1 MLPSLTVAFITGLL
15 VGSQIPYF
23 PLVTSFLLLLVGLG
37 AVALEQFNRVSVPK
51 VTWHYGILLVGVLY
65 WLVVVN
71 LTAHAPIAEDPS
83 DATIEVTGRIVAP
96 VQQAPDRLVMII
108 RSDNPVDASAPSRH
122 VRLTWRTPERVFFQG
137 DRVGFRA
144 IVRRP
149 SGSLN
154 PGGFSYGVYL
164 ERQGIDA
171 IATVTGP
178 NAVQFLESGYAHAW
192 WAIWTLFDQW
202 RGNIRLAAVQTLSQP
217 ALGLYTGI
225 IIGDRGYLDPELR
238 DQFMTTG
245 TVHLL
250 SISGSHLGL
259 VALLIFSLVRW
270 ATILL
275 PSDWLLAM
283 SRKITPTRIAALCT
297 LIPVAGYA
305 CLAGA
310 ELATIRSLLMVTVG
324 LSAIWLG
331 QERRLFHALSAAAV
345 VILLHDPQALFDIS
359 FQLSFLSVIAMAG
372 WLSRQ
377 TVVDQEE
384 LLNESSKPSYVRTC
398 IRWGRDS
405 IVMSGVVTLM
415 TLPLVAYYFYQLPWL
430 GLFTNVV
437 AVPLMG
443 ILLVPIGLVSA
454 VWEIAIGGV
463 ILPLATLNQWMLD
476 CFVMAIRWISMLSG
490 GEWHVAAPSVFTM
503 VLFYGCLTLLWQ
515 RVGGT
520 AFRWTVSAG
529 VLLVLLWWAWSPRMF
544 LDGDHFRVTFL
555 DVGQGDSAVIELPDG
570 QVILIDGGATY
581 ERFDMGRA
589 VVAPFLWNRG
599 IRTIDQVIG
608 THPQLDH
615 VGGLAWVVRHFVV
628 KQYWG
633 SGETREELFYRR
645 LQESLAS
652 QGLQEGVVSE
662 GQEIVSSGP
671 CRLVVLNPK
680 RERYL
685 TMPSHESRA
694 GGQAL
699 NNRSVVTRLT
709 CGNHTMLFAA
719 DVEHTSLSRMSRSPF
734 HSPVDVLKV
743 PHHGAV
749 SSLNYAWVAS
759 LHPQYAV
766 FSAGRH
772 NSYRHPADA
781 VLDAY
786 KSEGSMVL
794 RTDHD
799 GGVWFTGR
807 ASGDTL
813 HVHRASDLVLQPTN
827 SASCLLPCEKA
838 NWIRIWQQWRDG
850 H

>member
-1 MLPSLTVAFITGLL
+1 MLPSLTVAFIIGLL
-15 VGSQIPYF
+15 IGSQFPYF
-23 PLVTSFLLLLVGLG
+23 PLSASFLLLLAGLG
-37 AVALEQFNRVSVPK
+37 AVATEQLGQFSARK
-51 VTWHYGILLVGVLY
+51 VTWLYGALLMGVVY
-65 WLVVVN
+65 WAVVDH
-71 LTAHAPIAEDPS
+71 LTAPDPMAEHLFDAPID
-83 DATIEVTGRIVAP
+83 VTGRIVAP

-108 RSDNPVDASAPSRH
+108 RSDDPGDTSGASRH
-122 VRLTWRTPERVFFQG
+122 IRLTWRMPERVFFQG

-144 IVRRP
+144 MLRRP

-154 PGGFSYGVYL
+154 PGGFNYAMYL

-178 NAVQFLESGYAHAW
+178 EAVQFLEPGHTHVW
-192 WAIWTLFDQW
+192 WAIWNQFDRW
-202 RGNIRLAAVQTLSQP
+202 RGSIRVAALQTLPQP
-217 ALGLYTGI
+217 ALGLYVGI

-238 DQFMTTG
+238 DQFMVTG

-259 VALLIFSLVRW
+259 VALLIFAVVRW
-270 ATILL
+270 AMILL
-275 PSDWLLAM
+275 PSDWLLAL
-283 SRKITPTRIAALCT
+283 SRRITPTRMAALCT
-297 LIPVAGYA
+297 FLPVAGYA

-331 QERRLFHALSAAAV
+331 QERRLFHALSAAAMGM
-345 VILLHDPQALFDIS
+345 LLHDPGALFDIS
-359 FQLSFLSVIAMAG
+359 FQLSFLSVTAMAG
-372 WLSRQ
+372 WFSWQ
-377 TVVDQEE
+377 TAVQAEE
-384 LLNESSKPSYVRTC
+384 LPNEPSILKTYV
-398 IRWGRDS
+398 RWGRDS
-405 IVMSGVVTLM
+405 VIMSGVVTLV
-415 TLPLVAYYFYQLPWL
+415 TVPLVAYYFYQLPWL

-437 AVPLMG
+437 AVPVMG

-454 VWEIAIGGV
+454 IWQIVVGGAV
-463 ILPLATLNQWMLD
+463 LPLASLNQWLLEY
-476 CFVMAIRWISMLSG
+476 FVAAVRLVSTLPG

-503 VLFYGCLTLLWQ
+503 FLFYGCLVLLWQ
-515 RVGGT
+515 RVGG
-520 AFRWTVSAG
+520 AVFRWAAAAG
-529 VLLVLLWWAWSPRMF
+529 ILLVLSWWAWSPRMF
-544 LDGDHFRVTFL
+544 VDGDHFRVTFL

-570 QVILIDGGATY
+570 QVVLIDGGATY

-599 IRTIDQVIG
+599 IRTIDQMIG

-615 VGGLAWVVRHFVV
+615 VGGLAWVVRHFIV
-628 KQYWG
+628 KHYWG

-645 LQESLAS
+645 LQQSLAS
-652 QGLQEGVVSE
+652 QGLQEGAASE
-662 GQEIVSSGP
+662 GLEIVSSGP
-671 CRLVVLNPK
+671 CRLVALNPPIDENFGVS
-680 RERYL
+680 R
-685 TMPSHESRA
+685 HESHV
-694 GGQAL
+694 GGHAL

-719 DVEHTSLSRMSRSPF
+719 DAEHDSLSRMSRSPS

-749 SSLNYAWVAS
+749 SSLNYAWLAS

-772 NSYRHPADA
+772 NSYRHPAPA

-786 KSEGSMVL
+786 GSEGSTVL
-794 RTDHD
+794 RTDRD

-807 ASGDTL
+807 VSDDTL
-813 HVHRASDLVLQPTN
+813 HVHRASELVWQPTN
-827 SASCLLPCEKA
+827 RASCLWTCEEA
-838 NWIRIWQQWRDG
+838 NWARIWKQWWDS